1 MTAYCCLIKRA
12 YERRRRVTMNAAGSV
27 SGLCVMVRPE
37 HLDDVESCLAAL
49 DWIEVHARDEATGR
63 LIVVQEHQTIKEHQE
78 GLRRLQAV
86 PHVLTADLVVHH
98 RLPVDEGAE
107 NRRTE

>member
-1 MTAYCCLIKRA
+1 
-12 YERRRRVTMNAAGSV
+12 MNTAGSV

-37 HLDDVESCLAAL
+37 HLDDVESSLAVL
-49 DWIEVHARDEATGR
+49 DWVEVYARDETTGR
-63 LIVVQEHQTIKEHQE
+63 LIVVQEHQTIKEHQD

-98 RLPVDEGAE
+98 SLPVDEGTE
-107 NRRTE
+107 NRRAE

>member
-1 MTAYCCLIKRA
+1 MAIS
-12 YERRRRVTMNAAGSV
+12 AAGSV
-27 SGLCVMVRPE
+27 SGLCLMVRPD
-37 HLDDVESCLAAL
+37 HLADVESSLADL
-49 DWIEVHARDEATGR
+49 DWIEVYARDESTGR
-63 LIVVQEHQTIKEHQE
+63 LIVVQEHQTIKEHQD

-107 NRRTE
+107 NRRAE

>member
-1 MTAYCCLIKRA
+1 
-12 YERRRRVTMNAAGSV
+12 
-27 SGLCVMVRPE
+27 MVRPD
-37 HLDDVESCLAAL
+37 HLADVESSLADL
-49 DWIEVHARDEATGR
+49 DWIEVYARDESTGR
-63 LIVVQEHQTIKEHQE
+63 LIVVQEHQTIKEHQD

-107 NRRTE
+107 NRRAE